1 MSEHLP
7 YYPPPVVLIVEND
20 ILERVPKR
28 QLFGARGWRYLKR
41 RM

>member
-20 ILERVPKR
+20 ILERVSKAGT
-28 QLFGARGWRYLKR
+28 FGARG
-41 RM
+41 